1 MSTTFIPVRV
11 DMRGSINIP
20 AVLKTE
26 LVINLGAQL
35 LLKRVNGVIIMVPL
49 QGEAEQAFE
58 KGTLHEW
65 IGQQLDKPMAPVQ
78 VQPSKMAVA
87 ESIRLQ
93 HMRERFEHKRRLLE
107 LELQILNANY
117 VPKQSIESQPDPDPA
132 NDPIAKLRAGR
143 EAESNRQ
150 IQAAAQQ
157 AGQDLLPQAPTE

>member
-1 MSTTFIPVRV
+1 MNTTFIPVRV

-35 LLKRVNGVIIMVPL
+35 LMKRVGGVIILVPL

-58 KGTLHEW
+58 NNTLHEW
-65 IGQQLDKPMAPVQ
+65 IGQQLDKPMPPVQ

-93 HMRERFEHKRRLLE
+93 HMRERFEQKRKLME
-107 LELQILNANY
+107 LELQIQMAKANQSP
-117 VPKQSIESQPDPDPA
+117 VPQPDPDPE

-143 EAESNRQ
+143 DAEARRQ
-150 IQAAAQQ
+150 ADAAMQQ
-157 AGQDLLPQAPTE
+157 AVNELPQAPVEE

>member
-1 MSTTFIPVRV
+1 MNTTFIPVRV

-35 LLKRVNGVIIMVPL
+35 LMKRVGGVIILVPL

-58 KGTLHEW
+58 NNTLHEW

-93 HMRERFEHKRRLLE
+93 HMRERYEQKRKLME
-107 LELQILNANY
+107 LELQIQMAKANQNP
-117 VPKQSIESQPDPDPA
+117 VPAPVHQPAPED
-132 NDPIAKLRAGR
+132 DPIALFRAGR
-143 EAESNRQ
+143 DAEAKRQ
-150 IQAAAQQ
+150 VDAAMQQ
-157 AGQDLLPQAPTE
+157 AVSELPQASPE

>member
-1 MSTTFIPVRV
+1 MNTTFIPVRV

-35 LLKRVNGVIIMVPL
+35 LMKRVGGVIILVPL

-58 KGTLHEW
+58 NNTLHEW

-93 HMRERFEHKRRLLE
+93 HMRERYEQKRKLME
-107 LELQILNANY
+107 LELQIQMAKANQN
-117 VPKQSIESQPDPDPA
+117 PMPATQPDPE

-143 EAESNRQ
+143 DAESQRQ
-150 IQAAAQQ
+150 VDAAMQQ
-157 AGQDLLPQAPTE
+157 AVSELPQAPVEG